1 MNSHTAFRRKTLAV
15 AVAASGILIVQ
26 ASAAL
31 AQEATVLEEV
41 IVTATARS
49 QSTQDIPFNITA
61 VQGTDIADQVIVDNA
76 ELMRTIPGVSLIDR
90 GHKNSGIVN
99 SMIIRGINVD
109 SGAGGDIGYNTVGP
123 VSTYVDNT
131 PMFANFLLKDL
142 QRVEVL
148 RGPQGTLYGSG
159 ALGGTVRYIT
169 NKPSTEGIEGSIDA
183 SYSQTEGSDGD
194 NVSFDGVL
202 NLPISDR
209 LALRISAG
217 SMQNDGVIDY
227 NNLYQTVDNI
237 PVVKADDGSCVAVSD
252 PSLSLGEINYNE
264 SCYKSKK
271 DADDVDI
278 WYARASLRF
287 EANDDLSMQLNY
299 HVQEDEVGARRHV
312 TNGVDGWGRA
322 YGDHEGGATYLE
334 SSERDAELASLDVDW
349 DLGFATLTSNTSF
362 YDTDADGWR
371 DNGSLWV
378 SGGRDWFDRW
388 YTGNPRPAAFVEA
401 GVDEEAFVQEFRLVS
416 NGTGSSAFDWVA
428 GIYYMDQDRVTT
440 NFSHLY
446 GLREYGD
453 ACAADPSCQGHPSW
467 GVWWTGSVHDM
478 DSTLVRDETFEDLAV
493 YGELTYN
500 ISDTLRV
507 TGGLR
512 WFDNTLTN
520 STAMDPLF
528 GQSVP
533 VPFEDYPD
541 QDEDD
546 VLVKLNVSWD
556 ISDQTMIYATY
567 SEGFRRGGT
576 NSIPDEGNFEE
587 PNAAAAAQYTK
598 DEVSNYEIGIKGG
611 TDRLRYTA
619 DIYYVDW
626 DDPQLNTTTAAWGF
640 FMAQNGESARTQGLE
655 LELEALLTDRLNM
668 TLGYSYTDAEL
679 TDDLIGPQLGELKA
693 EDGQRLPGT
702 AENVVTLGLN
712 HFWEFDSGMS
722 LNTRL
727 NGFYQSDTTNHIED
741 GQVQDEFDSFSLWN
755 ITASL
760 LMDNWRV
767 TLYGKN
773 IFDEEGI
780 TGNFPGT
787 YFSND
792 NGVYESYFGNNQR
805 DYISTPRTI
814 GLSVGYDF

>member
-1 MNSHTAFRRKTLAV
+1 MNKKLRFPKKSLAV
-15 AVAASGILIVQ
+15 AVATSSLILGQSSI
-26 ASAAL
+26 AL
-31 AQEATVLEEV
+31 AQDSVVLEEV

-49 QSTQDIPFNITA
+49 QSTQDIPFNISA
-61 VQGTDIADQVIVDNA
+61 VQGSDIADQMIVDNA
-76 ELMRTIPGVSLIDR
+76 DLMRTIPGVSLIDR

-109 SGAGGDIGYNTVGP
+109 SGAGGDIGYNTAGP

-159 ALGGTVRYIT
+159 ALGGTVRYIM
-169 NKPSTEGIEGSIDA
+169 NKPNTEQLEGSIDA

-202 NLPISDR
+202 NVPLSDR
-209 LALRISAG
+209 VAFRIAAG
-217 SMQNDGVIDY
+217 TLQNDGVIDY

-237 PVVKADDGSCVAVSD
+237 PVVKDDDGNCLSVSD
-252 PSLSLGEINYNE
+252 PSLSLSEINNNG
-264 SCYKSKK
+264 SCYTSKK

-287 EANDDLSMQLNY
+287 EASDELAIQLNY
-299 HVQEDEVGARRHV
+299 QVQEDEVGARRSV
-312 TNGVDGWGRA
+312 TNGIDGWGNE
-322 YGDHEGGATYLE
+322 YGDFEGGATYLE
-334 SSERDAELASLDVDW
+334 PSERDAELLSLDVDW

-362 YDTDADGWR
+362 YDTEADGWR
-371 DNGSLWV
+371 DNSSLWT

-401 GVDEEAFVQEFRLVS
+401 GVDEDAFVQEFRLVS
-416 NGTGSSAFDWVA
+416 NTSQGDSFDWVA
-428 GIYYMDQDRVTT
+428 GVYYMDQDRTTT

-446 GLREYGD
+446 GLREWGD
-453 ACAADPSCQGHPSW
+453 ACAADDNCRGEPF
-467 GVWWTGSVHDM
+467 WWSGSVHDM

-493 YGELTYN
+493 YGELTYHIN
-500 ISDTLRV
+500 DTLRV

-512 WFDNTLTN
+512 WFDNELTN
-520 STAMDPLF
+520 STAMNAF
-528 GQSVP
+528 FAQGVP

-541 QDEDD
+541 QNEDD

-556 ISDQTMIYATY
+556 VSDQMMLYATY

-576 NSIPDEGNFEE
+576 NSIPDEGTFAELNPES
-587 PNAAAAAQYTK
+587 AAQYTK
-598 DEVSNYEIGIKGG
+598 DTVSNYEIGIKGG

-619 DIYYVDW
+619 DVYYVDW
-626 DDPQLNTTTAAWGF
+626 QDPQLNTTTAWWGF
-640 FMAQNGESARTQGLE
+640 FMAQNGESAATQGVE
-655 LELEALLTDRLNM
+655 LELEALLTENLNM
-668 TLGYSYTDAEL
+668 TVGYSYTDAEL
-679 TDDLIGPQLGELKA
+679 TDDLIQPQSSEVIA

-702 AENVVTLGLN
+702 AENVVTLGFS
-712 HFWEFDSGMS
+712 HVAEFSSGMS

-727 NGFYQSDTTNHIED
+727 NGYYQSDTTNHIEN
-741 GQVQDEFDSFSLWN
+741 GVVQDDFDSFSLWN

-767 TLYGKN
+767 SLYGKN
-773 IFDEEGI
+773 IFDEDGI
-780 TGNFPGT
+780 TGNFPSA

-792 NGVYESYFGNNQR
+792 NGVNESYFGNNQR
-805 DYISTPRTI
+805 DYISTPRTL
-814 GLSVGYDF
+814 GLSVGYNF